1 MVSELKKYIIYYY
14 RSYDDVHVSDSSLAD
29 HIAVESKHSQVF
41 LPHTAGR
48 WYIKYKIICFHF
60 YRQSRRF
67 RKNQCP
73 IVERLVNSL
82 MMHGRNSGKK
92 LY

>member
-29 HIAVESKHSQVF
+29 HIAVESKQSQVF

-48 WYIKYKIICFHF
+48 WYIK
-60 YRQSRRF
+60 
-67 RKNQCP
+67 
-73 IVERLVNSL
+73 
-82 MMHGRNSGKK
+82 
-92 LY
+92 